1 MRETVIVYKS
11 VADQV
16 ARLPN
21 LIVVKSMSKDFGV
34 AGIRAGYSVMAP
46 DRVRTLLDNGYLWN
60 SSGLAEYFFDL
71 YSRPD
76 FQAQYERARIRFI
89 RNSRRFF
96 GALAKIDGLHVYPTK
111 ANFALVELR
120 GDVSAD
126 ELVCRLLIR
135 RGIYTRTCDDK
146 KGLEAGKFVRV
157 AARTRA
163 ENAYIIRSIRRMIG

>member
-1 MRETVIVYKS
+1 M
-11 VADQV
+11 ADQV
-16 ARLPN
+16 GRFPN

-34 AGIRAGYSVMAP
+34 AGIRAGYAVMAP

-76 FQAQYERARIRFI
+76 FQAQYERERIRFI

-96 GALAKIDGLHVYPTK
+96 AALAKIDGLHVYPTY
-111 ANFALVELR
+111 ANFALVELQD
-120 GDVSAD
+120 GLSAED
-126 ELVCRLLIR
+126 LVCRLLIR

-146 KGLEAGKFVRV
+146 KGLEPGKFVRI
-157 AARTRA
+157 AARNRP
-163 ENAYIIRSIRRMIG
+163 ENAYIIRSLRRLIG